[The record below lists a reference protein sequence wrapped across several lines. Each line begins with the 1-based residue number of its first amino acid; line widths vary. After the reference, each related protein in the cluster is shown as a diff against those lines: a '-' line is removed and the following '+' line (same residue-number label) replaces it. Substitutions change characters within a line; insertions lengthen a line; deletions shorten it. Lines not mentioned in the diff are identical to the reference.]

1 MGQKGF
7 TVANPKKR
15 RVFMITGR
23 GVFMSFVVS
32 AMLCAPALAT
42 ADGELK
48 ARLRGFQEVPA
59 ISTTGSGEFRGKIND
74 DGTSIDYKLSY
85 SGLEG
90 GNVLFAHIHLGQR
103 SVNGGVIVF
112 LCSNVPVPVTTPACP
127 TPSGTVTGTVTA
139 SDVIDVKNPANQV
152 SQGITAGEFAEL
164 LRAIRKGVA
173 YANVHTV
180 TFPTGEIRGQIREGE
195 E

>member
-1 MGQKGF
+1 
-7 TVANPKKR
+7 
-15 RVFMITGR
+15 MITGR
-23 GVFMSFVVS
+23 GLIMSFVVS

-42 ADGELK
+42 ADGKLK
-48 ARLRGFQEVPA
+48 ARLRGVQEVPA
-59 ISTTGSGEFRGKIND
+59 ISTTGSGEFRGKISD
-74 DGTSIDYKLSY
+74 DETSIDYKLSY

-90 GNVLFAHIHLGQR
+90 GSVLFAHIHLGQR
-103 SVNGGVIVF
+103 SVSGGVIVF
-112 LCSNVPVPVTTPACP
+112 LCANVPVPVTTPACP

>member
-1 MGQKGF
+1 
-7 TVANPKKR
+7 
-15 RVFMITGR
+15 MITGR

-59 ISTTGSGEFRGKIND
+59 ISTTGSGEFRGKISD

-90 GNVLFAHIHLGQR
+90 GSVLFAHIHLGQR

-139 SDVIDVKNPANQV
+139 SNVIDVKNPANQV

>member
-1 MGQKGF
+1 
-7 TVANPKKR
+7 
-15 RVFMITGR
+15 MITGR

-42 ADGELK
+42 ADGKLK
-48 ARLRGFQEVPA
+48 ARLRGFQEAPA

-90 GNVLFAHIHLGQR
+90 GSVLFAHIHLGQR
-103 SVNGGVIVF
+103 SVSGGVIVF
-112 LCSNVPVPVTTPACP
+112 LCANVPVPVTTPACP

-139 SDVIDVKNPANQV
+139 SDVIGPAG
-152 SQGITAGEFAEL
+152 QGITAGEFAEL
-164 LRAIRKGVA
+164 LRAIRHGVT
-173 YANVHTV
+173 YANVHT
-180 TFPTGEIRGQIREGE
+180 TAFPSGEIRGQIREGE